1 MWQSVPRVPRGI
13 RSVLVSVCIGK
24 AAKAELQWKGSELQ
38 WKSGELQWKG
48 SNQRPVGG
56 KGATSVLSAGL
67 SFGINDSICVPGV
80 HPRLS
85 LSVHVAVSPACP
97 AGYQIC
103 VSVNRCQ
110 HQWLLQ

>member
-1 MWQSVPRVPRGI
+1 ML
-13 RSVLVSVCIGK
+13 VLVCIGK

-67 SFGINDSICVPGV
+67 SFGTAVPSKGMIATTL
-80 HPRLS
+80 R
-85 LSVHVAVSPACP
+85 
-97 AGYQIC
+97 
-103 VSVNRCQ
+103 
-110 HQWLLQ
+110 

>member
-24 AAKAELQWKGSELQ
+24 AAKAELQWKSSELQ

-48 SNQRPVGG
+48 SDQRPVGG

-80 HPRLS
+80 YP
-85 LSVHVAVSPACP
+85 VKTGGGATC
-97 AGYQIC
+97 YM
-103 VSVNRCQ
+103 
-110 HQWLLQ
+110 